1 MTQFL
6 KFVAIISVTI
16 LEGTLNLLKV
26 NEIFYSLQGESTM
39 MGRPCVF
46 ARLTGCNLRC
56 VYCDTKNAYENGIMM
71 SVDQVVRA
79 VTKYDCPMVMI
90 TGGEPLMQESSYTLI
105 DKLLDAG
112 YQVMLE
118 TNGTQDIQRI
128 PEGVMSVVDFK
139 CPSSGESDKILYSN
153 IDFLTPTDNAKFVI
167 GDRADYEWASDLIFD
182 YGLVE
187 LCEVLMS
194 PVHGS
199 IEPQTLAE
207 WILKDHMPVRLQL
220 QLHKLLWGAEV
231 EGK

>member
-1 MTQFL
+1 MTLFL

-46 ARLTGCNLRC
+46 VRLTGCNLRC
-56 VYCDTKNAYENGIMM
+56 AYCDTKNAYENGIMM

-79 VTKYDCPMVMI
+79 ITKYDCPMVMI
-90 TGGEPLMQESSYTLI
+90 TGGEPLMQESSYALI

-199 IEPQTLAE
+199 IEPRTLAE
-207 WILKDHMPVRLQL
+207 WILKDHMPVRLQM